1 MCDSCGG
8 NAQNRYFG
16 ELAGVVRI
24 ATDELSAIFNALLW
38 LVLLELTISYT
49 VIKAGAKLLSLVL
62 VL

>member
-1 MCDSCGG
+1 M
-8 NAQNRYFG
+8 
-16 ELAGVVRI
+16 RI
-24 ATDELSAIFNALLW
+24 ATDELSVIFNALLG